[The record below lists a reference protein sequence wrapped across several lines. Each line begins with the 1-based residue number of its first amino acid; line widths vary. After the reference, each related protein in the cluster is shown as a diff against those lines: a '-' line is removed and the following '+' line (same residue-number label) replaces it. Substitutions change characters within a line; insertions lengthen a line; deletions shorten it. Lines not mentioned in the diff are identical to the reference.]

1 MDAGF
6 CQPFHGHVVRTH
18 PRPAAGLHDHGA
30 GAERAQRRGGR
41 GHCRGHGVDAQG
53 GVGRVVR
60 PHGLA
65 QVAGGGG
72 LWPVGADQAAVS
84 AGFGR
89 GRGDCGALH
98 RPHRQG
104 HPRCAARR
112 AGGRRHA
119 ARAAQR
125 RLRPAA
131 KSRYRGR
138 GARAAGGHRPA
149 GGVCRQPAAGAVV
162 RGDSGSHRGGDSGFG
177 RA

>member
-6 CQPFHGHVVRTH
+6 GQPVHGHVVRTH

-30 GAERAQRRGGR
+30 GAERAQCRGGR
-41 GHCRGHGVDAQG
+41 GHRRGHGVDAQG
-53 GVGRVVR
+53 GVWGVVGQDR
-60 PHGLA
+60 FA
-65 QVAGGGG
+65 QMAGGGG

-89 GRGDCGALH
+89 GRGDRGALH
-98 RPHRQG
+98 RPYRQG
-104 HPRCAARR
+104 HPRRAARR

-119 ARAAQR
+119 ARAAQC

-138 GARAAGGHRPA
+138 GAWAAGGHRLA
-149 GGVCRQPAAGAVV
+149 GGVCRQPAAGALV